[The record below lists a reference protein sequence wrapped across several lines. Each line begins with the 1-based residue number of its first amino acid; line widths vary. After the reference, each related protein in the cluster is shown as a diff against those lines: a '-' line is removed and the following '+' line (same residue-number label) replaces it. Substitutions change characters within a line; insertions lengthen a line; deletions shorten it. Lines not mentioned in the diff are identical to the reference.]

1 MFLDEELSVKV
12 YIFAALGAV
21 ISFAAGNIVGLGFY
35 LAALLVIYYYLL
47 SRGLLFIQSYLF
59 LKVFWQTSN
68 IGMANY
74 AANELGV
81 FASTRYIVE
90 AMTYANRSFGGAQLP
105 VIEQAKD
112 IGFVSENWSK

>member
-1 MFLDEELSVKV
+1 MKIYLL
-12 YIFAALGAV
+12 AAFGAI
-21 ISFAAGNIVGLGFY
+21 ISFAVGNIVGLGLY
-35 LAALLVIYYYLL
+35 LAALLFVYYYLL

-59 LKVFWQTSN
+59 LKVFWQTNS

-81 FASTRYIVE
+81 FASARYIVE
-90 AMTYANRSFGGAQLP
+90 AMSYANRSFGGAQLP
-105 VIEQAKD
+105 VIQQAKD